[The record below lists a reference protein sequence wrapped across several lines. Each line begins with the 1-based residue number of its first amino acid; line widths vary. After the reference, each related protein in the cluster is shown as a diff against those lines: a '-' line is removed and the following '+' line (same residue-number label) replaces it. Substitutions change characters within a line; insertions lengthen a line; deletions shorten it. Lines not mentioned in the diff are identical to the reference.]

1 MQQEED
7 AADPTMGNEDRS
19 KNIKIAQEPQ
29 RILKRAHSL
38 VVSHRQTCKR
48 RRRAGSDCRI
58 LPPVSFLLG
67 GNINDPLNLN
77 GLLEQA
83 VDGPV
88 ENRQLPFFVNCKNAR
103 VAGRARSNDEL
114 SIPVA
119 RPRDVTD
126 PLNLNGNF
134 RRAGVTSS
142 VLPYELNTVI
152 NPRDEIVPPLL
163 PIKHGGPGRARR
175 RRRGS
180 SRAKQEPG
188 VADTDA
194 LREGNA
200 GLDRSRGRR
209 RNRKRVISQV
219 HVVLPYLRAAD
230 ARYRHGCYPRGDEP
244 HWCGED
250 PRLTALPRDWIFGRR
265 VLDVGCGTGKVAIQ
279 AARDFGAAEV
289 IGIDIDKKIVQYA
302 RQDLWDHLWQAQDSC
317 TRAFSQAPN
326 NSDSATEPNTAPC
339 FTKNLTPSP
348 VRKFKSGVVPVR
360 TGSNFSGR
368 PGSRGIGRLCSR
380 TGPSAALACSPMGRT
395 LPCSLRTCLGPLV
408 PGVLPFAQPLMVEK
422 VESEG
427 AVAEIKGDDVDARDA
442 QCKGR
447 DQGLKKISSPILQS
461 QAPSLP
467 IGLSSSQPCTFPY
480 NVAFLQ
486 ANAVPS
492 ETPPNTREATF
503 DLVLCL
509 NVTKWIHLCGGDTA
523 LRNTLLGLAQRTR
536 PGGRLVLQAQP
547 LSSYARHRHCTETIL
562 GNYQGLKLYP
572 DSFDS
577 LLLSPEAGFC
587 SCQIL
592 KLPRHTPPHLRYP
605 LQVFN
610 KSGS

>member
-1 MQQEED
+1 MF
-7 AADPTMGNEDRS
+7 
-19 KNIKIAQEPQ
+19 
-29 RILKRAHSL
+29 SL
-38 VVSHRQTCKR
+38 VMQCSFKK
-48 RRRAGSDCRI
+48 I
-58 LPPVSFLLG
+58 LPP
-67 GNINDPLNLN
+67 DLNFIFYH
-77 GLLEQA
+77 G
-83 VDGPV
+83 
-88 ENRQLPFFVNCKNAR
+88 
-103 VAGRARSNDEL
+103 

-134 RRAGVTSS
+134 RRAGISSS
-142 VLPYELNTVI
+142 VLPCELNTVI

-163 PIKHGGPGRARR
+163 PIKHGVPGRARR

-188 VADTDA
+188 VADMDG
-194 LREGNA
+194 LREGST

-219 HVVLPYLRAAD
+219 HVVLPYLRTAD

-250 PRLTALPRDWIFGRR
+250 PRLTALPRDWLFGRR

-289 IGIDIDKKIVQYA
+289 IGIDIDKRIVQYA
-302 RQDLWDHLWQAQDSC
+302 RQDLWDHLWQAHGSC
-317 TRAFSQAPN
+317 TTVFSQAQN
-326 NSDSATEPNTAPC
+326 DSDLATEPDTVPC

-348 VRKFKSGVVPVR
+348 VRKLKPGVVPTR
-360 TGSNFSGR
+360 TGSSFGVRPCGR
-368 PGSRGIGRLCSR
+368 PGSRGIGRPCAR
-380 TGPSAALACSPMGRT
+380 TGPSAALACSPMGRV

-408 PGVLPFAQPLMVEK
+408 PGLLPIAQPLMVAK

-427 AVAEIKGDDVDARDA
+427 AVKEVKGHDVDERDA
-442 QCKGR
+442 QCKG
-447 DQGLKKISSPILQS
+447 QNLGLKKDTGPILLT
-461 QAPSLP
+461 SLP
-467 IGLSSSQPCTFPY
+467 FDFSSSQSCTFPY
-480 NVAFLQ
+480 NVTFLQ

-492 ETPPNTREATF
+492 ETPPNTPEATF

-509 NVTKWIHLCGGDTA
+509 NLTKWIHLCGGDTA

-547 LSSYARHRHCTETIL
+547 LSSYARHRRCTETIL
-562 GNYQGLKLYP
+562 RNYQGLKLHP